1 MPARLNRRRYSEV
14 VRLLKEVIGNPKA
27 GLARRMRAA
36 QMVIDIYDRHDKRTE
51 AVRKDSI
58 ARSAPVQAPRDTET
72 ARRVSE
78 AEAQAR
84 AFLAVEVGTEQSEGQ
99 REQ

>member
-36 QMVIDIYDRHDKRTE
+36 QMVVDIYDRHDKRTE
-51 AVRKDSI
+51 AVRKDSV
-58 ARSAPVQAPRDTET
+58 ARSAPVQAAPRDTET

-84 AFLAVEVGTEQSEGQ
+84 ACLLYTSRCV
-99 REQ
+99 